1 MIFKLRTY
9 NFEHRTIKTG
19 DYMYEERFYRDYMKS
34 EKFINFTVLDKESDL
49 HISAKANLEEQA
61 KQYLVKYRNSIKD
74 YGDSDTEFYKSLV
87 PIEVSKNAGEIVRHM
102 AMAAK
107 DAKVGP
113 MAAVAGAISQ
123 YVGLELLKYT
133 DEIIIENGGDIF
145 IKTNKTRK
153 IMIYA
158 GDSPF
163 SERIALS
170 ISPEDTPLGICTSA
184 GTIGHSLSFGRADA
198 VVVLSKDTL
207 LADATATA
215 IGNII
220 KEPMDI
226 DKGIEYG
233 KEINGIEGILII
245 IGDKM
250 GAWGKIELVE
260 P

>member
-1 MIFKLRTY
+1 
-9 NFEHRTIKTG
+9 
-19 DYMYEERFYRDYMKS
+19 MKS
-34 EKFINFTVLDKESDL
+34 EKFINFTVVDKESDL
-49 HISAKANLEEQA
+49 HISAKSSIEKEA
-61 KQYLVKYRNSIKD
+61 KMYLAKYRKAIKD
-74 YGDSDTEFYKSLV
+74 YGDNNIEFYKSLV
-87 PIEVSKNAGEIVRHM
+87 PLEVSENANEIIKNM
-102 AMAAK
+102 ATAAK

-158 GDSPF
+158 GKSPF
-163 SERIALS
+163 SEKIALS
-170 ISPEDTPLGICTSA
+170 IAPEDTPLGICTSA
-184 GTIGHSLSFGRADA
+184 GTIGHSLSFGNADA

-220 KEPMDI
+220 KGPNDI

-233 KEINGIEGILII
+233 KAITGVEGILII
-245 IGDKM
+245 IDDKM
-250 GAWGKIELVE
+250 GVWGKIELVK

>member
-1 MIFKLRTY
+1 
-9 NFEHRTIKTG
+9 
-19 DYMYEERFYRDYMKS
+19 MYEKRFYRDYMKS
-34 EKFINFTVLDKESDL
+34 EKLINFTVLDEESDL
-49 HISAKANLEEQA
+49 HISSKVNLEKEAKKYLLIYRQA
-61 KQYLVKYRNSIKD
+61 IKD
-74 YGDSDTEFYKSLV
+74 YGDNNTEFYKSLA
-87 PIEVSKNAGEIVRHM
+87 PLEVLENAKEIVKHM

-107 DAKVGP
+107 AAKVGP
-113 MAAVAGAISQ
+113 MAAVAGGISQ
-123 YVGLELLKYT
+123 YVGLELLKHT

-145 IKTNKTRK
+145 IKTNKATR

-158 GDSPF
+158 GESPF
-163 SERIALS
+163 SKRIALA

-198 VVVLSKDTL
+198 VVVISKDTL

-220 KEPMDI
+220 KEPTDI
-226 DKGIEYG
+226 DRGIEYG
-233 KEINGIEGILII
+233 KAIAGIEGILII